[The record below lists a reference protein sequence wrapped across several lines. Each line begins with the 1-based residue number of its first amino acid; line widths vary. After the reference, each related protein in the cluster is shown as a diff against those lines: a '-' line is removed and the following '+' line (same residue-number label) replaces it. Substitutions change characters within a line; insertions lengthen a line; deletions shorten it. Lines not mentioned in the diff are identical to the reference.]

1 MLNGH
6 DRVMAHMFRSIS
18 FKIFSISLGLLAMM
32 VAAAFW
38 SAHSTEQVHRQLRTL
53 ENSLFP
59 LAGTLAKL
67 ETIVQEQRTTAD
79 FLLVTPDDEAVELCT
94 SRAKAQGQSA
104 TRLLIQA
111 ESYRAKGAEIA
122 VLERNKLAL
131 ARIQPIIAE
140 IAYQQNRLSK
150 TILEACARDADA
162 LKMNEAKLQADEVFR
177 LSAAIATE
185 IDHLVETGARIVAN
199 NQKTALQATI
209 LMIGSAALVGIML
222 AWLIA
227 RGLTRPILRLQAGA
241 RAVGAGMLEG
251 AHVPVTSRDEIGD
264 VTQAFNGMI
273 DDLREKERIK
283 ETFGQYVDPRIV
295 AGLIDGAQHSSVG
308 EKQVATLF
316 FSDVIGFTS
325 IAERLA
331 PSTLVDLMNAYF
343 SAMSQPIRAQ
353 SGIIDKYIGDAIMA
367 FWVPPFVDATL
378 QAELACRAALDQ
390 FTRLEAFRASV
401 PDVIGLRRDVPLI
414 DFRVGLSTGEVVVG
428 SIGSD
433 TARSFTVMGDA
444 VNQASRIEAANK
456 TYGTRLLIDETTYSL
471 AGPAIEARHVDDVVL
486 AGRQD
491 PIGIYELV
499 ALAGELTP
507 EQRAVFDLYE
517 DGFAH
522 YQKANWTKAETALS
536 AALDIAPHDGPSL
549 ELLSRVK
556 RVLKTPPSNWSGVWH
571 MASK

>member
-1 MLNGH
+1 
-6 DRVMAHMFRSIS
+6 MAHMFRSIS
-18 FKIFSISLGLLAMM
+18 FKIFSISLGLLTMM
-32 VAAAFW
+32 VAAAIW

-53 ENSLFP
+53 EHSLFP

-67 ETIVQEQRTTAD
+67 EKVVQAQRTTAD
-79 FLLVTPDDEAVELCT
+79 FLLVTPNNEAVQLCLSKAKSQGELST
-94 SRAKAQGQSA
+94 K
-104 TRLLIQA
+104 LLAEA
-111 ESYRAKGAEIA
+111 ESYRAKGAENA
-122 VLERNKLAL
+122 VLERNKLSL

-140 IAYQQNRLSK
+140 ITYQQSRLSK
-150 TILEACARDADA
+150 TIVEACARDADA
-162 LKMNEAKLQADEVFR
+162 LKMNEAKLQADEIFR
-177 LSAAIATE
+177 LSTSVADE
-185 IDHLVETGARIVAN
+185 IDSFVETGARIVAD
-199 NQKTALQATI
+199 NQETALRATI
-209 LMIGSAALVGIML
+209 LMIGSAGLVGLML
-222 AWLIA
+222 AWLIS

-241 RAVGAGMLEG
+241 RAVGAGLLED

-264 VTQAFNGMI
+264 VTHAFNGMI

-316 FSDVIGFTS
+316 FSDVVGFTS

-343 SAMSQPIRAQ
+343 SAMSQPIRDQ

-367 FWVPPFVDATL
+367 FWVPPFVDATR
-378 QAELACRAALDQ
+378 QAEFACRAALDQ
-390 FTRLEAFRASV
+390 FARLKAFRASV

-456 TYGTRLLIDETTYSL
+456 VYGTHLLIDQMTYSL
-471 AGPAIEARHVDDVVL
+471 AGSAIEARHVDDVVL

-499 ALAGELTP
+499 ALSGQLSP
-507 EQRAVFDLYE
+507 DQRALFDLYGE
-517 DGFAH
+517 GFAQ
-522 YQKANWTKAETALS
+522 YQKADWAKAQTALK
-536 AALDIAPHDGPSL
+536 AALEIAPQDGPSL
-549 ELLSRVK
+549 ELLSRIAQFRKV
-556 RVLKTPPSNWSGVWH
+556 PPANWSGIWH

>member
-1 MLNGH
+1 
-6 DRVMAHMFRSIS
+6 MAHVFRSIS
-18 FKIFSISLGLLAMM
+18 FKIFSISLGLLIMM
-32 VAAAFW
+32 VAAASW

-53 ENSLFP
+53 EYALFP
-59 LAGTLAKL
+59 LAETMANL
-67 ETIVQEQRTTAD
+67 ETVVQAQRTTAD
-79 FLLVTPDDEAVELCT
+79 FLLVTPDDKAVQHCLTKARSQGKSAKQLLTEAE
-94 SRAKAQGQSA
+94 K
-104 TRLLIQA
+104 
-111 ESYRAKGAEIA
+111 YRAKGAEIA

-140 IAYQQNRLSK
+140 ISYQQDRLSK
-150 TILEACARDADA
+150 TIVDACARDADA
-162 LKMNEAKLQADEVFR
+162 LKMNEAKIQADEVFR
-177 LSAAIATE
+177 LSASVSAE
-185 IDHLVETGARIVAN
+185 IDTLVGAGARIVAD
-199 NQKTALQATI
+199 NQETALRATMF
-209 LMIGSAALVGIML
+209 MIGSAALVGLML
-222 AWLIA
+222 AWLIS
-227 RGLTRPILRLQAGA
+227 RGMTRPILRLQAGA
-241 RAVGAGMLEG
+241 RAVGAGMLDD

-264 VTQAFNGMI
+264 VTHAFNGMI
-273 DDLREKERIK
+273 NDLREKERIK

-316 FSDVIGFTS
+316 FSDIVGFTS

-331 PSTLVDLMNAYF
+331 PSTLVDLMNGYF
-343 SAMSQPIRAQ
+343 SAMSQPIRDQ

-367 FWVPPFVDATL
+367 FWVPPFVDATI
-378 QAELACRAALDQ
+378 QAEFACRAALDQ
-390 FTRLEAFRASV
+390 FARLEAFRASV

-456 TYGTRLLIDETTYSL
+456 VYGTHLLIDQMTYSL
-471 AGPAIEARHVDDVVL
+471 AGSAIEARHVDDVVL

-499 ALAGELTP
+499 ALSGQLSP
-507 EQRAVFDLYE
+507 DQRALFDLYE
-517 DGFAH
+517 EGLAL
-522 YQKANWTKAETALS
+522 YQKADWVKAQTALK
-536 AALDIAPHDGPSL
+536 AALEIAPQDGPSL
-549 ELLSRVK
+549 ELLSRIAQFC
-556 RVLKTPPSNWSGVWH
+556 KTPPANWSGIWH

>member
-222 AWLIA
+222 AWLIS

-241 RAVGAGMLEG
+241 RAVGAGMLED

-456 TYGTRLLIDETTYSL
+456 TYGTRLLIGETTYSL

-556 RVLKTPPSNWSGVWH
+556 RFLKTPPSNWSGVWH